1 MRKTLAAWMMFV
13 LASASPTQPRT
24 MSDEPI
30 ERIAFGSCYKTD
42 RDDTV
47 WTTIQARQPDAL
59 ILLGDNVYAD
69 TRDEAELRAAWQALA
84 DTGSFGA
91 LREKTTLLA
100 TWDDHD
106 YGENDAG
113 REFPLRVESQRAFLD
128 FLGEPA
134 DSARRAREGVYESY
148 VFGPEGRRVQVILL
162 DTRYHRSPLVKR
174 EQRGDYADGR
184 HGWYLQD
191 TSASATMLG
200 DAQWAWLEGVLR
212 EPADLRIIAS
222 SIQVVAEDHHWER
235 WDQFPR
241 ERTRLLRLIETTDAT
256 GVVFI
261 TGDRHKAEISLLDV
275 ARMDDEERVDA
286 GHPMYDI
293 TASSMNA
300 PLGGFSNEINRHR
313 LGRVYDGPNFGE
325 ILIDW
330 DATPSPRVTMQ
341 IVDSLTGRVVVRHGV
356 DLADLRR

>member
-1 MRKTLAAWMMFV
+1 MRKTVAACMVFV
-13 LASASPTQPRT
+13 LGCAAPGQSRD
-24 MSDEPI
+24 MGEKPI
-30 ERIAFGSCYKTD
+30 ERIAFGSCYRTD
-42 RDDTV
+42 RDPTV
-47 WTTIQARQPDAL
+47 WATISSREPDAM

-69 TRDEAELRAAWQALA
+69 TRVEPALRAAWKALA
-84 DTGSFGA
+84 DTESFAA
-91 LREKTTLLA
+91 LREQTTLLA

-148 VFGPEGRRVQVILL
+148 VFGSEGRRVQVILL

-174 EQRGDYADGR
+174 DQRGDYADGR

-191 TSASATMLG
+191 TSVSATMLG
-200 DAQWAWLEGVLR
+200 DAQWAWLEHVLR

-222 SIQVVAEDHHWER
+222 SIQVVAEDHRWER
-235 WDQFPR
+235 WDAFPH
-241 ERTRLLRLIETTDAT
+241 ERSRLLRLIDTTGAK

-275 ARMDDEERVDA
+275 ARMDDEERADA
-286 GHPMYDI
+286 GYPIHDV
-293 TASSMNA
+293 TASSMNS

-341 IVDSLTGRVVVRHGV
+341 IVDALTGRVVVRHGV
-356 DLADLRR
+356 DLTDLRR